1 MRGHST
7 VRKWKEST
15 MRRRRKGEVEKGS
28 AGTTRGEMEFRRAEK
43 QLDEKQGELKVKDR
57 MSSA

>member
-1 MRGHST
+1 M
-7 VRKWKEST
+7 RKWKEST